1 MSLIQ
6 HVSAVEG
13 IDREGDEGLDVAS
26 LILTKTLSH
35 KLSYDLLPKHVE
47 LVPDKLDSLGA
58 YEVSTVKRF
67 SMSNS
72 SNQNSQL
79 TYLSPSPC
87 RSHNVSIL
95 CRHHFWL
102 RCS

>member
-26 LILTKTLSH
+26 LILTRTLSH
-35 KLSYDLLPKHVE
+35 KLSYDLLPKHIE
-47 LVPDKLDSLGA
+47 HVPDKLDSLGA

-67 SMSNS
+67 SMLHS
-72 SNQNSQL
+72 SNESIQL
-79 TYLSPSPC
+79 THPSPSPR
-87 RSHNVSIL
+87 RSHNMPL
-95 CRHHFWL
+95 LRRHHFWL
-102 RCS
+102 CRS